1 MGLRVSQWLSAL
13 LIILGVALV
22 VYQRRKKDTP
32 YYYTSLEMEKKN
44 A

>member
-22 VYQRRKKDTP
+22 IYQHRRQDTP
-32 YYYTSLEMEKKN
+32 YHYTSLEMEKKN